1 MRGAVDAYMADHDG
15 GCPAPALDGL
25 GNYTNFEIVPKDA
38 WGKPLRLECP
48 GGDHARYD
56 LSAATAR
63 MGGLLDSIESS
74 DRHERKIGVM
84 DQKRIVKALRRT
96 AERGVTLV
104 EVLIVVA
111 IIAMVA
117 SGVAVFALPKYK
129 EAQVKSAETGA
140 RVIRGAIQNWQ
151 RVNNESSCPTMSQLV
166 QEKELDS
173 ATTTDDPWGDAYI
186 LSCTDDDVIVASN
199 GPDKKKGTPDD
210 IRVPK
215 GVAASGN

>member
-1 MRGAVDAYMADHDG
+1 METVPMQQAQSQFPNAKRLKR
-15 GCPAPALDGL
+15 AL
-25 GNYTNFEIVPKDA
+25 
-38 WGKPLRLECP
+38 
-48 GGDHARYD
+48 
-56 LSAATAR
+56 
-63 MGGLLDSIESS
+63 
-74 DRHERKIGVM
+74 
-84 DQKRIVKALRRT
+84 
-96 AERGVTLV
+96 ERGVTLV

-117 SGVAVFALPKYK
+117 SGVAVFALPKFK

-151 RVNNESSCPTMSQLV
+151 RINNESTCPSMSQLV

-173 ATTTDDPWGDAYI
+173 ATNTMDPWGQAYL
-186 LSCTDDDVIVASN
+186 LSCTEDEVIVASA

-215 GVAASGN
+215 GGGAGQ

>member
-1 MRGAVDAYMADHDG
+1 MAD
-15 GCPAPALDGL
+15 LQ
-25 GNYTNFEIVPKDA
+25 
-38 WGKPLRLECP
+38 
-48 GGDHARYD
+48 
-56 LSAATAR
+56 
-63 MGGLLDSIESS
+63 DSIESS

-84 DQKRIVKALRRT
+84 DQKRIVKALKRT

-173 ATTTDDPWGDAYI
+173 ATTTDDPWGVAYI

-215 GVAASGN
+215 GATASGN